1 LSKLGISGSD
11 VNVRA
16 EARIRL
22 GWEPWS
28 RPIFLYFPLIAIRFN
43 FRRAV
48 DNFGSVT
55 VSTPFFTVERKK
67 RIARFIAPNGHSLLL
82 RRKRQPELFQMREFR
97 FAAPARA
104 KCRIVSRAPQA

>member
-1 LSKLGISGSD
+1 MSELTRASGSGGSH
-11 VNVRA
+11 A
-16 EARIRL
+16 
-22 GWEPWS
+22 
-28 RPIFLYFPLIAIRFN
+28 IFLYFPMVAIHFN

-48 DNFGSVT
+48 DNFGSVM

-67 RIARFIAPNGHSLLL
+67 RIARFVALHGHRLLS